1 LCAGFESGDSVS
13 RASRPARHDQITDSV
28 SQINTSVVA
37 EAPAMALANLYQSLA
52 HATGIAFQNAVAA
65 QQQQNIAAQAAT
77 NLGVMQLYGLD
88 TAATQKILA

>member
-1 LCAGFESGDSVS
+1 
-13 RASRPARHDQITDSV
+13 
-28 SQINTSVVA
+28 
-37 EAPAMALANLYQSLA
+37 MALANLYQSLA